1 MGIPLRMAVN
11 LSLEQ
16 FRSPKLVKMVDQT
29 LRMTGLDP
37 GCLELELT
45 ESIAVKEAVYI
56 ISILNNLKKLGVM
69 IALDD
74 FGTEYSSLTRLKNLP
89 ADRIKIDMQFIHG
102 IAEGNKDEAIAKTII
117 QLAKNLNLK
126 VLAEGVETE
135 AQYEF
140 CRRHNCDEIQGFYF
154 HRPMPAEE
162 LEILLLKDCQ
172 RLII

>member
-1 MGIPLRMAVN
+1 MA
-11 LSLEQ
+11 L
-16 FRSPKLVKMVDQT
+16 
-29 LRMTGLDP
+29 
-37 GCLELELT
+37 
-45 ESIAVKEAVYI
+45 
-56 ISILNNLKKLGVM
+56 LKA
-69 IALDD
+69 I
-74 FGTEYSSLTRLKNLP
+74 
-89 ADRIKIDMQFIHG
+89 Q
-102 IAEGNKDEAIAKTII
+102 DEAIAKTII